1 MKGLGLFLII
11 LFILVISYF
20 TENSE
25 KEYQLYIEENSEK
38 WFPNIV
44 KYIKNSIKNYKVVD
58 NKNNADIIVYNILN
72 NDFIKNKINIII
84 SGETY
89 NVDNNVDLYIG
100 SLTQKIGK
108 KHIYYPFMYSSL
120 FNRRKSN
127 NEFLSDKNKF
137 CAYMYSVSHEHR
149 IEIFNLISKYKKV
162 DALGKCSKNTDN
174 IDTRF
179 IENDDET
186 YNDIAVDLYKNYKF
200 VIAMENKDVDGY
212 NTEKLINPII
222 ANSIPLY
229 WGNNKIFKYIN
240 KKRVI
245 YIPDYT
251 EEDLIK
257 KIISLD
263 NNIDEYNKIIN
274 EPIYTNIN
282 NIPEN
287 FEKNIEK
294 QIKENIQSIIKNEL
308 LF

>member
-1 MKGLGLFLII
+1 
-11 LFILVISYF
+11 
-20 TENSE
+20 
-25 KEYQLYIEENSEK
+25 
-38 WFPNIV
+38 
-44 KYIKNSIKNYKVVD
+44 
-58 NKNNADIIVYNILN
+58 
-72 NDFIKNKINIII
+72 
-84 SGETY
+84 
-89 NVDNNVDLYIG
+89 
-100 SLTQKIGK
+100 
-108 KHIYYPFMYSSL
+108 MYSSL